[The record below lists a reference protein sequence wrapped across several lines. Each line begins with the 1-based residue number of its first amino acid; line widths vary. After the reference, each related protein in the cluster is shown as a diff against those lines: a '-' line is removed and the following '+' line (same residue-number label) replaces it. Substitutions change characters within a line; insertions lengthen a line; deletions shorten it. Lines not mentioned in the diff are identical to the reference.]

1 MCDDFFKTIN
11 DVDFIYGFIYEC
23 AKLINNLHEYDN
35 YNYLAIKLCEEFV
48 MPIIIITKKE
58 HIEEY
63 NMHIRDN
70 TDIFSTCSYL
80 MNICKER
87 FFELTQDEYLKIK
100 KFIDNNI
107 DVIEYAF
114 APIINYFDFC
124 KKCYY
129 FFEHIEFHEKI
140 IKIYFNIEYIK
151 FFYLLKKK
159 LNKNIFNINVLID
172 IFINL
177 YDNSDINCNK
187 KNKLYDLYNNI
198 ILNKFDHGNK

>member
-1 MCDDFFKTIN
+1 MMCDDFIKTIN

-35 YNYLAIKLCEEFV
+35 YLAIKLYEEFA

-87 FFELTQDEYLKIK
+87 FFELTQDEYLKTK
-100 KFIDNNI
+100 KFIDNSI
-107 DVIEYAF
+107 DVIEYVF
-114 APIINYFDFC
+114 ATIINYFDFY
-124 KKCYY
+124 KKCYSHYY
-129 FFEHIEFHEKI
+129 FSCYSYVFEHIEFREKI

-151 FFYLLKKK
+151 FFYLLQKK
-159 LNKNIFNINVLID
+159 VE
-172 IFINL
+172 
-177 YDNSDINCNK
+177 
-187 KNKLYDLYNNI
+187 
-198 ILNKFDHGNK
+198 